1 MTQKTALCHGPAA
14 MILALDAGF
23 SVSRYEPGKVTNAEG
38 ITSVSAAPT
47 ELIGTDSLGQTRKH
61 EVGVD

>member
-1 MTQKTALCHGPAA
+1 

-23 SVSRYEPGKVTNAEG
+23 SVSRCEPGKVTNAEG

-47 ELIGTDSLGQTRKH
+47 ELMGTDSLRQTRQR
-61 EVGVD
+61 EDGAD